1 MIRAKITGV
10 SYKPPRTIGIQY
22 SVSPLVFGLELPI
35 EKCDQLSDINAAI
48 QADYTEKIQDPNNT
62 YLRHLS
68 QNIVGTEFDFE
79 LDGESGLRGIETDKQ
94 DLERKKFIIAV
105 IEDMKKC
112 IPDDIIITCG
122 CENCMPGQ

>member
-1 MIRAKITGV
+1 MPTVKITGV